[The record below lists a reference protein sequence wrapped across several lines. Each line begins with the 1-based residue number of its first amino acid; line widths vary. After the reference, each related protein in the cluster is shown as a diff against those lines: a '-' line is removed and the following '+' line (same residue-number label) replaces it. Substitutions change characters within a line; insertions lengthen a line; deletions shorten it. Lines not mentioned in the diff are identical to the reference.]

1 MHDLDKPARKTII
14 KRGLQ
19 MLVLGLFVNLALSM
33 VALLA
38 FIQFLW
44 MLVKQERNHPI
55 SRAGK
60 YFNQWLGETVDFL
73 LADSEEKP
81 FPWKWFLDSSQKPE
95 D

>member
-44 MLVKQERNHPI
+44 MLVKQERNHP
-55 SRAGK
+55 
-60 YFNQWLGETVDFL
+60 
-73 LADSEEKP
+73 
-81 FPWKWFLDSSQKPE
+81 
-95 D
+95 